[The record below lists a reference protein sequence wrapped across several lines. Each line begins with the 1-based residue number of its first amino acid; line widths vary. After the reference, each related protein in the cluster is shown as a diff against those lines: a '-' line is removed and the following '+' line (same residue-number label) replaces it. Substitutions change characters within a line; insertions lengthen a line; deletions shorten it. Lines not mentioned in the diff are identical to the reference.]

1 VPPPPRANCRLQ
13 RAAVLAHESRGHR
26 SLLAGGIQILQ
37 MSFSAP
43 AYRLAGGLARR
54 GRAAA
59 IVDHRLAA
67 LGWNFR
73 HS

>member
-1 VPPPPRANCRLQ
+1 
-13 RAAVLAHESRGHR
+13 
-26 SLLAGGIQILQ
+26 